1 MKGTLEA
8 GLSGLHPGSGRE
20 STNDISSCVTLS
32 KNLSLSEP
40 QVDRLSPLVCVSH
53 SVVSDSLRP
62 HGL

>member
-40 QVDRLSPLVCVSH
+40 QVDRLSPLVCASH